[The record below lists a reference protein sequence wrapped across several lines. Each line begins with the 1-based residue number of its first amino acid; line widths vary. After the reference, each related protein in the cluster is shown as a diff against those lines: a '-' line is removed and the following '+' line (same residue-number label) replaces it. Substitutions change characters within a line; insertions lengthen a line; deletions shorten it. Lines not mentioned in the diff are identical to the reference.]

1 MITLYDNPFSPF
13 ARKVRMVLDYK
24 GLAFQSIDALALA
37 ERERLREA
45 NPRAEVPVLVDDGLT
60 VIDSA
65 DIVAYLEDRYPDPP
79 VMPAG
84 PAQRALARSW
94 QRCAD
99 TILDAILHDI
109 SIWTWPTHRRQDA
122 PPAGLLEQGQRDI
135 AALLGRLERALPD
148 DGFLCGAPSVADF
161 ALFPHLSALR
171 VLGLGPDP
179 GTLPRIARWDARMR
193 ACPAVRVDLE
203 RVKRA
208 VAEKFG
214 HGSSPYEDQQ
224 IVWRGDRLEWLFSKG
239 FHAWWLRER
248 EEGRAVIP
256 SAL

>member
-1 MITLYDNPFSPF
+1 
-13 ARKVRMVLDYK
+13 MVLDHK
-24 GLAFQSIDALALA
+24 GLAFQSIDALAKT
-37 ERERLREA
+37 EHERLRQA

-60 VIDSA
+60 VINSA

-79 VMPAG
+79 VMPAD

-99 TILDAILHDI
+99 TILDAIIHDI

-148 DGFLCGAPSVADF
+148 DGFLCGVPSVADF
-161 ALFPHLSALR
+161 ALFPHVSALR
-171 VLGLGPDP
+171 VLRLGPET
-179 GTLPRIARWDARMR
+179 GALPRIAHWDARMR
-193 ACPAVRVDLE
+193 ACPAVRLDLE

-224 IVWRGDRLEWLFSKG
+224 VVWRGDRLEWLFSKG
-239 FHAWWLRER
+239 FHAWWLREL